1 MRLFLIWAFTL
12 LLVIVWIFYIII
24 SIHSKKFANFSTS
37 MNKVL
42 FVLFCVLLF
51 LSISWYFVLGFGKLS
66 WSSISD
72 FFSWSSETKVDLKDL
87 NIWDNTTY

>member
-24 SIHSKKFANFSTS
+24 SIHSEKFANFSSS
-37 MNKVL
+37 MNKFL
-42 FVLFCVLLF
+42 FALFCVLLF